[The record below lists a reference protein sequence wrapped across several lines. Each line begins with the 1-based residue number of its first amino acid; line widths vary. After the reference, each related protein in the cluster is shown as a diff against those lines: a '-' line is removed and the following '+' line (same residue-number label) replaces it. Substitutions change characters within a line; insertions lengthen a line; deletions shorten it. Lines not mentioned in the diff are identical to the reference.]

1 MRTIIINNKIIEYEV
16 KYNAKKNVNIR
27 VNPDLTLKVSA
38 PKRILK
44 GEVERILNTKS
55 EWILNNIENQKVL
68 ARNKKVNTFENGHSV
83 WLRGQKY
90 RLYYR
95 QSDRNFVYILEDQIF
110 VLTKNSD
117 DIEYSKK
124 VLKKWLKSYAEREC
138 MLALEKYRNKM
149 LRKYNIP
156 QFTLQIRNMK
166 TRWGTC
172 IPSKRKI
179 TLNLS
184 LLYAPPKCLEYVALH
199 ELSHFIEIYHN
210 NHFYSILE
218 EFMPDYK
225 EWLTLLNKE
234 YGQINKE
241 N

>member
-1 MRTIIINNKIIEYEV
+1 MKSIIINNKVIEYEV

-44 GEVERILNTKS
+44 GEVERILNNKS
-55 EWILNNIENQKVL
+55 EWIINNIENQK
-68 ARNKKVNTFENGHSV
+68 AIAKNKKVNTFENGHSI
-83 WLRGQKY
+83 WLKGQKY

-95 QSDRNFVYILEDQIF
+95 QSERNFVYILEDQIF

-124 VLKKWLKSYAEREC
+124 ILKDWLKVYASKEFTDV
-138 MLALEKYRNKM
+138 LDKYRNKM

-156 QFTLQIRNMK
+156 DYSLQIRSMK

-172 IPSKRKI
+172 IPVKKKI

-184 LLYAPPKCLEYVALH
+184 LLYAPRKCLEYVALH
-199 ELSHFIEIYHN
+199 ELTHFLELYHN
-210 NHFYSILE
+210 AHFYSILE

-225 EWLTLLNKE
+225 EWQSLLNKE
-234 YGQINKE
+234 YCQINKD